1 MKYEILALEGTDGM
15 IPNEGIEYAV
25 KSGRIIVKKNGET
38 VIDDE
43 YKTGPSVKYILDGDE
58 LPLKLHNDEQ
68 DEEEIKLAEE
78 KFFNFGKK
86 KEDPLS
92 AAKNNAVDSLRGIS
106 SDIDEERIKREEM
119 KKKLLAAKSGV
130 AKEYNVANMLP
141 QGMGANAELAE
152 EDLAPDIKVAEA
164 SGDYIKTMITSFGKA
179 MKKEWDKV
187 PKNEKKLKEL
197 KTRLVNFCDKN
208 HVTPPENGIYG
219 LVAASCDDTIPGDA
233 LLESISFDKEIIE
246 YVLNDEQISLE
257 FVNESLDD
265 TIRNMKT
272 KINVSQKIRRLV
284 VSIAILKAKLKI
296 LSFDKEKNK
305 LKITDIKKEI
315 IQKEKEKREL
325 TKSSS
330 SEEKSDISKLEK
342 EAQKNAEKEV
352 EKEIKESNLH
362 YEIKKDEEVVKE
374 VALETAAAITVGV
387 VSIAALGVFIK
398 NKVDINRALKYYE
411 KKNNI
416 VPFKKLSVKKTSV
429 NQKSD
434 KGDNYSVKWTNS
446 AEHQEIKYTYSYN
459 KKEVMSVD
467 YVVDRKLTQTF
478 TDGTSFEWYVP
489 MNKEL
494 NFAFT
499 DNKFK
504 EHKDYYIFNILYK
517 LHMIDSSNK
526 DWIKDLIA
534 ESKGKSVK
542 ESSLIDS
549 YCESFM
555 ENNDK
560 IRELENDHDNY
571 HGSLINALISE
582 NALTL
587 HKINYL
593 LFEAANIEGE
603 IKPII
608 DKLNSMG
615 YKTKYSSPGHIKLRK
630 KEDKFRD
637 GNYYGKLYSDARIMF
652 DGKYNFP
659 SAPKYWMWKK
669 VDGNDYLD
677 IVPIDYDEKDGTPD
691 EAFNKWKDA
700 YMQSLK
706 NFVDTLKSANSA
718 KDDDNGPKDTH
729 KEDDVKEEIDKKEEV
744 KKESTQEMLD
754 DMINLF

>member
-43 YKTGPSVKYILDGDE
+43 FKTGPSVKYILDGDE
-58 LPLKLHNDEQ
+58 IPLKLHDDEQ

-78 KFFNFGKK
+78 RFFNFGKK
-86 KEDPLS
+86 EEDPLS
-92 AAKNNAVDSLRGIS
+92 TAKNDVVSGLKGIS
-106 SDIDEERIKREEM
+106 SDIDEEKVKREEM

-141 QGMGANAELAE
+141 QGMGANAGLAE
-152 EDLAPDIKVAEA
+152 EDLAPDIKVSEA

-208 HVTPPENGIYG
+208 HVSPPENGIYG

-257 FVNESLDD
+257 YVNESLAD

-272 KINVSQKIRRLV
+272 KINVSQKIRGLIIG
-284 VSIAILKAKLKI
+284 IAILKAKLKI

-362 YEIKKDEEVVKE
+362 YEIKKDEEVLKESTSIAEEKEEIKE
-374 VALETAAAITVGV
+374 VL
-387 VSIAALGVFIK
+387 
-398 NKVDINRALKYYE
+398 
-411 KKNNI
+411 
-416 VPFKKLSVKKTSV
+416 
-429 NQKSD
+429 
-434 KGDNYSVKWTNS
+434 
-446 AEHQEIKYTYSYN
+446 
-459 KKEVMSVD
+459 
-467 YVVDRKLTQTF
+467 
-478 TDGTSFEWYVP
+478 
-489 MNKEL
+489 
-494 NFAFT
+494 
-499 DNKFK
+499 
-504 EHKDYYIFNILYK
+504 
-517 LHMIDSSNK
+517 
-526 DWIKDLIA
+526 
-534 ESKGKSVK
+534 K
-542 ESSLIDS
+542 ESPSLIDS

-555 ENNDK
+555 NNNDR
-560 IRELENDHDNY
+560 IRELEKDHDNY

-587 HKINYL
+587 YNINYL

-637 GNYYGKLYSDARIMF
+637 GSYYGKLYSDARIMF

-677 IVPIDYDEKDGTPD
+677 IVPVDYDEKDGTPD
-691 EAFNKWKDA
+691 EAFKKWKDA

-706 NFVDTLKSANSA
+706 NYVDTLKSANSA
-718 KDDDNGPKDTH
+718 KGDDNGPKDTH
-729 KEDDVKEEIDKKEEV
+729 KEDDIKEEIDKKEDEV
-744 KKESTQEMLD
+744 KKESTMEMLD
-754 DMINLF
+754 NMINFM

>member
-92 AAKNNAVDSLRGIS
+92 SAKNNAVNSLRGIS
-106 SDIDEERIKREEM
+106 SDIDEERIKREEIR
-119 KKKLLAAKSGV
+119 KKLLAAKSGV

-141 QGMGANAELAE
+141 QGMGANAGLAE
-152 EDLAPDIKVAEA
+152 EDLAPDIKVSEATNIDNARKELKKIKIPEDWTLISKDRAEKESEVAKYDFEKKNLVPIAFTGDNDYLCFDTKKKEYCMVNIVDNVIFNRNKDITTYLSESTELLEA
-164 SGDYIKTMITSFGKA
+164 SGDYVKTMITSFGKA

-208 HVTPPENGIYG
+208 HVTPPETGIYG
-219 LVAASCDDTIPGDA
+219 LVAASCDDTIPSADT

-257 FVNESLDD
+257 FVSESLDD

-272 KINVSQKIRRLV
+272 KINVSQKIRGLV

-305 LKITDIKKEI
+305 LKINDIKKEI
-315 IQKEKEKREL
+315 IQKEKEKREI

-374 VALETAAAITVGV
+374 
-387 VSIAALGVFIK
+387 S
-398 NKVDINRALKYYE
+398 
-411 KKNNI
+411 
-416 VPFKKLSVKKTSV
+416 TSV
-429 NQKSD
+429 IEEN
-434 KGDNYSVKWTNS
+434 
-446 AEHQEIKYTYSYN
+446 EEIK
-459 KKEVMSVD
+459 E
-467 YVVDRKLTQTF
+467 
-478 TDGTSFEWYVP
+478 E
-489 MNKEL
+489 E
-494 NFAFT
+494 
-499 DNKFK
+499 
-504 EHKDYYIFNILYK
+504 
-517 LHMIDSSNK
+517 
-526 DWIKDLIA
+526 
-534 ESKGKSVK
+534 K
-542 ESSLIDS
+542 ESPSLIDS

-555 ENNDK
+555 ENNDR

-652 DGKYNFP
+652 DGRYNFP

-677 IVPIDYDEKDGTPD
+677 IVPIDYNEKDGTPD
-691 EAFNKWKDA
+691 EAFKKWKDA

-706 NFVDTLKSANSA
+706 NFVDTLKPANSA
-718 KDDDNGPKDTH
+718 KGDDNGPKDTH

-754 DMINLF
+754 NMINLF